1 MLGCE
6 NKVTHLSANLYFHM
20 LFSKIKNK
28 PLDRKTVIL
37 LSFIVINKHRFLF
50 VKLLWY
56 FKFV

>member
-1 MLGCE
+1 
-6 NKVTHLSANLYFHM
+6 M

-50 VKLLWY
+50 VKLL
-56 FKFV
+56 